1 MWETSLE
8 GSLKAFCKVFRRDI
22 PLSGDVLLKE
32 FRKVEQVDR
41 HWEIPFRR
49 RYLAYKE
56 EECRDISKSLFIY
69 GFTQWDFNTLIC
81 GAFLAQ
87 GMLGGVTLSPIS
99 LIICFFAFACMMQ
112 LRIQR
117 DKLTLNY
124 NILCFSSYIILMIN
138 LMIVQPDNL
147 FTHAGVAVLLA
158 LSVVHFVVLML
169 LGMFTSGKKFE
180 RFADTCLQFMVPTV
194 TECNAL
200 LMGIIACLG
209 IAFAVVRLYCM
220 ANNCLI
226 VFIVTSIAR
235 FGIVESKRKT
245 QAQDEQRENEQGQV
259 TTFTDVCMSLA
270 RALIGVIF
278 TIGGFAV
285 AVFTLIDG
293 NLVTLGAQDAFRAWE
308 SEHNALGEYV
318 FSFKAMT
325 GFTCTAIGSIAV
337 IQVLFLLKFLL
348 RSPSLRN
355 ALQRQTIFMAKSCV
369 DRKGG
374 LVYSY
379 NTYTVDRR
387 GYVVDVDTLASYPL
401 EGFNRSSLTCY
412 DIYLAMQ
419 KRALHAVSKRSLY
432 CHVPILHLYSCDKD
446 SNILVRSRVR
456 LERMANELD
465 DLIADERERRHE
477 MKLERERLRRIQ
489 LAIKNRPQFISTSI
503 PSGIGIPLPEPE
515 RDDPFCEVKA
525 NVSTFKRTMSIPV
538 DLSLKGVEELAS
550 VTKKKEN
557 IYQRRCVTT
566 SVEDDFH
573 WRKPGIIDRVR
584 CSWLDDSHGY
594 QIPSA
599 RLPIPGTARV
609 HRDPTKGEFNFN
621 KIDTALSN
629 IFMGLQIMNNDRECA
644 RQATDRTASGR
655 IQRKI
660 GSSIDIGDT
669 PFSKSAS
676 SMERGILA
684 GLQSDRSTALGIID
698 TSKDVDAAYIDIP
711 EHASQMSLAGGTKA
725 THGAR
730 LVANDAKSAHYIDID
745 TTKSALPEAQIHNV
759 YSKDMDKQPTNWGW
773 LDNTVNA
780 VLGCATDASWIKGDI
795 GDDIVYDRIRPIE
808 EALEG
813 QYYMNENGQLVVKS
827 GNRYVP
833 VRYRGKRN
841 VKNLA
846 AFFDNTPT
854 RVARRYETN
863 LNLDGDSDE
872 EAYSY
877 DMSKVVSSPSHS
889 SMVCPSPHDIT
900 APMFPHVSPFP
911 TKYIVLTDSPQNISS
926 LYPMDFNRRF
936 DNENAFSQRSDCEST
951 RSNFILTRE
960 YETHQSFALESVN
973 APSRTVTKSRTE
985 SDVFITIHTENNHN
999 VEDLGQSAEFN
1010 EKKESDATG
1019 LSAKASTV
1027 DDVRRGSSIETCVEA
1042 SPNSKRR
1049 FAASQ
1054 HLPLALDSRHER
1066 VYQVLPATRY
1076 NGFVENGRTVGSC
1089 AGGAVCIGS
1098 TSPLSRQ
1105 QMLLNAGSGCDFSDD
1120 VKGEDEGTET
1130 ETVTSAASSVASAP
1144 SPMSTPVQP
1153 VVPKRQWRNEFD
1165 FSPVALQSAEDVMME
1180 LMQDVNLTESGPDD
1194 HVSDVSYDFIFGR

>member
-99 LIICFFAFACMMQ
+99 VIICFFAFACMMQ

-684 GLQSDRSTALGIID
+684 GLQSGRSTPLGIID

-808 EALEG
+808 EALE
-813 QYYMNENGQLVVKS
+813 
-827 GNRYVP
+827 
-833 VRYRGKRN
+833 
-841 VKNLA
+841 
-846 AFFDNTPT
+846 
-854 RVARRYETN
+854 
-863 LNLDGDSDE
+863 
-872 EAYSY
+872 
-877 DMSKVVSSPSHS
+877 
-889 SMVCPSPHDIT
+889 

-985 SDVFITIHTENNHN
+985 SDVFITIHTENNRN

-1010 EKKESDATG
+1010 EKKESDSTG